1 MSPRRTDHNPM
12 KDALDVV
19 AKVFA
24 DPDAFP
30 SDFVA
35 FPLRSGMA
43 SRILTAERRRIIIYL
58 EDHGPAESVRGLAE
72 ALGRDPAAVSRDIH
86 LLTDTGLLRVEEA
99 GRAKHIFATGRPII
113 VA

>member
-1 MSPRRTDHNPM
+1 MTAKKTQPNPM
-12 KDALDVV
+12 QDALNVV

-35 FPLRSGMA
+35 FPLRGDMA

-58 EDHGPAESVRGLAE
+58 EDHGPANSIRDLAA

-86 LLTDTGLLRVEEA
+86 LLTDAGLLHMENV
-99 GRAKHIFATGRPII
+99 GRSRHIHATGRPII

>member
-1 MSPRRTDHNPM
+1 MSTPTEHNPM

-24 DPDAFP
+24 NPDAFP
-30 SDFVA
+30 TDFVA
-35 FPLRSGMA
+35 FPLRGEMA
-43 SRILTAERRRIIIYL
+43 GRVLTAERRRIIIYL
-58 EDHGPAESVRGLAE
+58 EDNGPAESIRELAE

-86 LLTDTGLLRVEEA
+86 LLTDAGLLRIEDG
-99 GRAKHIFATGRPII
+99 GRNKQIHATGRPII

>member
-1 MSPRRTDHNPM
+1 MTAKSTKHNPM
-12 KDALDVV
+12 KDALDVI

-24 DPDAFP
+24 NPDAFP

-35 FPLRSGMA
+35 FPLRGEMA
-43 SRILTAERRRIIIYL
+43 SRILTHERRRIIVYL
-58 EDHGPAESVRGLAE
+58 EDNGPAYSIRELAT

-86 LLTDTGLLRVEEA
+86 LLTDAGLLRVEEI
-99 GRAKHIFATGRPII
+99 GRNKHIHATGRPII

>member
-1 MSPRRTDHNPM
+1 MTGKKPQHNPM

-19 AKVFA
+19 AKVFE

-35 FPLRSGMA
+35 FPLRGDMA
-43 SRILTAERRRIIIYL
+43 SRILTHERRRIIVYL
-58 EDHGPAESVRGLAE
+58 EDHGPATSIRGLAD

-86 LLTDTGLLRVEEA
+86 LLTDAGLLRVEA
-99 GRAKHIFATGRPII
+99 VGRNKHVHATGKPII

>member
-1 MSPRRTDHNPM
+1 MTSRRTRHNPM
-12 KDALDVV
+12 KEALDVV

-43 SRILTAERRRIIIYL
+43 SRILTSERRRIIIYL
-58 EDHGPAESVRGLAE
+58 QDHGPAESIRDLAE
-72 ALGRDPAAVSRDIH
+72 ALERDPAAVSRDIH
-86 LLTDTGLLRVEEA
+86 LLTDAGLLRIEEV
-99 GRAKHIFATGRPII
+99 GRAKHIHATGRPII

>member
-1 MSPRRTDHNPM
+1 MTAKTAKHNPM

-30 SDFVA
+30 SDFIA
-35 FPLRSGMA
+35 FPLRGDMA
-43 SRILTAERRRIIIYL
+43 SRILTNERRRIIVYL
-58 EDHGPAESVRGLAE
+58 EDHGPATSIRHLAV

-86 LLTDTGLLRVEEA
+86 LLTDAGLLRIEDV
-99 GRAKHIFATGRPII
+99 GRNKHIHATGRPII

>member
-1 MSPRRTDHNPM
+1 MTGKRRQPNPM

-35 FPLRSGMA
+35 FPLRGDMA
-43 SRILTAERRRIIIYL
+43 SRILTAERRRIIVYL
-58 EDHGPAESVRGLAE
+58 EDHGPASSIRDLAV

-86 LLTDTGLLRVEEA
+86 LLTDVGLLRVEDF
-99 GRAKHIFATGRPII
+99 GRNKHVHATGRPII

>member
-1 MSPRRTDHNPM
+1 MTPRRTDHNPM

-43 SRILTAERRRIIIYL
+43 SRILTSERRRIIIYL
-58 EDHGPAESVRGLAE
+58 EDHGPTESIRDLAE

-86 LLTDTGLLRVEEA
+86 LLTDAGLLRIEEV
-99 GRAKHIFATGRPII
+99 GRTKHIHATGRPII

>member
-1 MSPRRTDHNPM
+1 MTRKTPKRNPM
-12 KDALDVV
+12 KDALGVV

-35 FPLRSGMA
+35 FPLRGDMA
-43 SRILTAERRRIIIYL
+43 SRILTSERRRIIVYL
-58 EDHGPAESVRGLAE
+58 EDHGPANSISDLAA

-86 LLTDTGLLRVEEA
+86 LLTDAGLLRIEDA
-99 GRAKHIFATGRPII
+99 GRRKYIHATGRPII

>member
-1 MSPRRTDHNPM
+1 MTPKTTKPNPM
-12 KDALDVV
+12 QDALDVV

-30 SDFVA
+30 RDFVA
-35 FPLRSGMA
+35 FPLRGEMV
-43 SRILTAERRRIIIYL
+43 SRILTAQRRRIIVYL
-58 EDHGPAESVRGLAE
+58 EDHGPVNSIRSLAD

-86 LLTDTGLLRVEEA
+86 LLTDAGLLRVEDV
-99 GRAKHIFATGRPII
+99 GRSRHVHATGRPII

>member
-1 MSPRRTDHNPM
+1 MTSKTTKHNPM

-30 SDFVA
+30 SGFVA
-35 FPLRSGMA
+35 FPLRGDMA
-43 SRILTAERRRIIIYL
+43 SRILTHERRRIIVYL
-58 EDHGPAESVRGLAE
+58 EDHGPAASIRDLAT

-86 LLTDTGLLRVEEA
+86 LLTDAGLLRIEDV
-99 GRAKHIFATGRPII
+99 GRTKHIHATGRPII

>member
-1 MSPRRTDHNPM
+1 MTAKKTRPNPM
-12 KDALDVV
+12 QDALDVV

-35 FPLRSGMA
+35 FPLRTDMA

-58 EDHGPAESVRGLAE
+58 EDHGPANSIRDLAA

-86 LLTDTGLLRVEEA
+86 LLTDAGLLRMEDV
-99 GRAKHIFATGRPII
+99 GRSRHIHATGRPII

>member
-1 MSPRRTDHNPM
+1 MTPSRTNHNPM
-12 KDALDVV
+12 KEALDVV

-24 DPDAFP
+24 NPDAFP

-35 FPLRSGMA
+35 FPLRSEMA
-43 SRILTAERRRIIIYL
+43 SRILTSERRRIIIYL
-58 EDHGPAESVRGLAE
+58 EDHGPADSIRELAE

-86 LLTDTGLLRVEEA
+86 LLTDAGLLGMEEV
-99 GRAKHIFATGRPII
+99 GRSKHIHATGRPII

>member
-1 MSPRRTDHNPM
+1 MTTKNNTNPM

-24 DPDAFP
+24 NPEAFP

-35 FPLRSGMA
+35 FPLRGDMA
-43 SRILTAERRRIIIYL
+43 SRILTHERRRIIVYL
-58 EDHGPAESVRGLAE
+58 EDHGPTSSIRDLAA
-72 ALGRDPAAVSRDIH
+72 ALDRDPAAVSRDVH
-86 LLTDTGLLRVEEA
+86 LLTDAGLIRINATGRS
-99 GRAKHIFATGRPII
+99 KQIQATGRPII